1 MEKSIQEIAVI
12 IKGQVEND
20 NPALKITGV
29 NGLVEAGE
37 QDISFAI
44 PPYVSECH
52 CSRAGA
58 MILAFGER
66 QLSDRPVIRVADPKV
81 AFATLLEVFR
91 PEQDIERIID
101 KNAFVAPSA
110 KIGKNVA
117 VGAFAYIAENAEIG
131 DNSIIYPHV
140 YIGKDA
146 KLGKNSLVYPNVV
159 VREKCII
166 GDKVILQA
174 GAVIGGDGFGFINQA
189 DGTHAKVLQ
198 TGIVI
203 IEDDVEVG
211 CNSTIDRA
219 TVGHTIIGK
228 GTKIDNL
235 VHVGHNVI
243 IGKNCFL
250 CAEVGVAGSTVIGDN
265 NTFAGQVAVNGH
277 IKIGNNNLFAGR
289 TGITKNVADGKQM
302 GGFPEKPLKE
312 WMRHEAELNRVGD
325 LIKRV
330 RELEKTVKLLQ
341 SN

>member
-52 CSRAGA
+52 RSRAGA

-140 YIGKDA
+140 YIGKD
-146 KLGKNSLVYPNVV
+146 
-159 VREKCII
+159 
-166 GDKVILQA
+166 
-174 GAVIGGDGFGFINQA
+174 VIGNTKLADQEVYVAIRPEGFII
-189 DGTHAKVLQ
+189 DDKGKFECDFDRLEVM
-198 TGIVI
+198 VI
-203 IEDDVEVG
+203 
-211 CNSTIDRA
+211 
-219 TVGHTIIGK
+219 K
-228 GTKIDNL
+228 
-235 VHVGHNVI
+235 
-243 IGKNCFL
+243 
-250 CAEVGVAGSTVIGDN
+250 
-265 NTFAGQVAVNGH
+265 
-277 IKIGNNNLFAGR
+277 LFCR
-289 TGITKNVADGKQM
+289 Q
-302 GGFPEKPLKE
+302 E
-312 WMRHEAELNRVGD
+312 R
-325 LIKRV
+325 
-330 RELEKTVKLLQ
+330 
-341 SN
+341 